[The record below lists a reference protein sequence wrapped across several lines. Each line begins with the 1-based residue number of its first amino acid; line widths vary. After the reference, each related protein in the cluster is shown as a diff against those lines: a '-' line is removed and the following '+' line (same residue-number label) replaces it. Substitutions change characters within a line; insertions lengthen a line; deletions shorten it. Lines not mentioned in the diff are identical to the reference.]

1 MLYGASGIW
10 GYDFCVVRRYAE
22 FVALTQGF
30 NPDEV
35 TQYMR
40 FKRIH
45 PLFDLMRCKSAVG
58 VDQGGARVLQLP
70 RNPLPHVSL
79 IYSSVV
85 LDSRKKMFTTLNN
98 SSFNPR
104 ETVLIENDPGIPM
117 KDTAPA
123 NSEVR
128 ILDRST
134 DYLIIEAETSAP
146 AILLITDAYSK
157 GWHAHAL
164 EGSSQ
169 ARYQVIP
176 ADYAFR
182 GIPLEP
188 GKHRIRLEYM
198 PDEFRI
204 GRIISLVSLGIFTV
218 GLAAVLRPFAFTK
231 RNRSLPSAR

>member
-1 MLYGASGIW
+1 
-10 GYDFCVVRRYAE
+10 
-22 FVALTQGF
+22 
-30 NPDEV
+30 
-35 TQYMR
+35 
-40 FKRIH
+40 
-45 PLFDLMRCKSAVG
+45 
-58 VDQGGARVLQLP
+58 
-70 RNPLPHVSL
+70 
-79 IYSSVV
+79 
-85 LDSRKKMFTTLNN
+85 
-98 SSFNPR
+98 
-104 ETVLIENDPGIPM
+104 
-117 KDTAPA
+117 
-123 NSEVR
+123 
-128 ILDRST
+128 
-134 DYLIIEAETSAP
+134 
-146 AILLITDAYSK
+146 AYSK

>member
-1 MLYGASGIW
+1 
-10 GYDFCVVRRYAE
+10 
-22 FVALTQGF
+22 
-30 NPDEV
+30 
-35 TQYMR
+35 
-40 FKRIH
+40 
-45 PLFDLMRCKSAVG
+45 
-58 VDQGGARVLQLP
+58 
-70 RNPLPHVSL
+70 
-79 IYSSVV
+79 
-85 LDSRKKMFTTLNN
+85 MFTTLNN

-218 GLAAVLRPFAFTK
+218 GLAAVVRPFAFTK